1 MRLHLE
7 NVMYARIALLAA
19 VLAVTPFA
27 HAGESVSAL
36 ARETGLTE
44 RNIRMLV
51 VARTPYPEHRAIF
64 TKVDRQF
71 KEAVGEVRYELL
83 TGRQA
88 NPGKSDDVNE
98 TRVAQR
104 KEQKK
109 KKVASL

>member
-1 MRLHLE
+1 
-7 NVMYARIALLAA
+7 MYAKNALLAA
-19 VLAVTPFA
+19 VLAVTPLA
-27 HAGESVSAL
+27 HAGESVAAL

-64 TKVDRQF
+64 TKVDRQL

-88 NPGKSDDVNE
+88 SPATLDDANE

-104 KEQKK
+104 KEQGKD
-109 KKVASL
+109 KVASL

>member
-1 MRLHLE
+1 M
-7 NVMYARIALLAA
+7 LAA
-19 VLAVTPFA
+19 VLAVTPLA
-27 HAGESVSAL
+27 HAGESVAAL

-64 TKVDRQF
+64 TKVDRQL

-88 NPGKSDDVNE
+88 SPAALDDANE

-104 KEQKK
+104 KEQGKD
-109 KKVASL
+109 KVASL

>member
-1 MRLHLE
+1 
-7 NVMYARIALLAA
+7 MYARIALLAA
-19 VLAVTPFA
+19 VLTAAPLA
-27 HAGESVSAL
+27 HAGESVASL
-36 ARETGLTE
+36 ARETGLSE

-88 NPGKSDDVNE
+88 NPAKSDYANE

-104 KEQKK
+104 KEQNKQ
-109 KKVASL
+109 KVASL

>member
-1 MRLHLE
+1 
-7 NVMYARIALLAA
+7 MYARIALLAA
-19 VLAVTPFA
+19 VLAATPLA
-27 HAGESVSAL
+27 HAGESVAAL
-36 ARETGLTE
+36 ARETGLSE

-88 NPGKSDDVNE
+88 SPAKLDDANE
-98 TRVAQR
+98 SRVAQR
-104 KEQKK
+104 KQQSKDK
-109 KKVASL
+109 IASL